1 VGGILFAEGALEEI
15 PCHDREGRKV
25 VVFTE
30 KQTIFGQGECGRRS
44 LLHRTGKVRVTV
56 VSPTGKG
63 ATLAILSE
71 GEFFGE
77 GSLAG
82 QALRTGSATAMKDGK
97 LMRIDKN
104 AMMPSRWNTRRLQN
118 TRFRN
123 E

>member
-1 VGGILFAEGALEEI
+1 LQKAPSKRFLATIARVGKSSSL
-15 PCHDREGRKV
+15 PRNRQSSGRGNAADA
-25 VVFTE
+25 VFYIE
-30 KQTIFGQGECGRRS
+30 A
-44 LLHRTGKVRVTV
+44 GKVRVTV

-104 AMMPSRWNTRRLQN
+104 AMMPSRWNTRRLRN